1 MKPALAACLMM
12 ALAACAPR
20 PAEAPLLSVNGEPIT
35 PSQLKREQA
44 FLGEAGGT
52 AQEVL
57 DALVDQALVLQEG
70 RRLGV
75 RLSADDLRSAE
86 ALALAGTDPALFKA
100 SLQERGLS
108 YDDWRRRMAQAAL
121 AEQAVQVAVRSHL
134 EVGRQEIQDH
144 YWENI
149 TAYRSPVKRVL
160 RQLFTRTR
168 GQAEAAERELELG
181 EPFAAV
187 AQARGQGP
195 EAAAGGLLGP
205 VAVANLPN
213 VLAKA
218 AAELKPGGR
227 SRILASHWGYHLLA
241 CDALEAAQSLSL
253 EAASPRAHARLLKE
267 KEQDQYRLWLARLR
281 EAAVIV
287 KPDPPPAEAAAQ
299 TPTTGA
305 R

>member
-1 MKPALAACLMM
+1 LKPALAACLMM

-205 VAVANLPN
+205 VAVANLPK